1 MSRRDRFGGHFPPSR
16 PRAAKGGIR
25 AQSQRGEFAKKW
37 WGKRWIA
44 VLESFQIGG
53 RLQRGRTYA
62 RSGQVLAIE
71 IEKGAVFARVQG
83 SRPKPYEVRIRM
95 KPLPR
100 AVWRKMASALASQ
113 AVFATKLLAGEMPK
127 EIDELLRRAGVPLFP
142 RKAGDLQTSCTCPDW
157 SNPCKHLA
165 AVYYLLG
172 EEFDRDP
179 FLILKMRGMDRD
191 EFLAL
196 MGERDGAGPDDA
208 AVEEEEEEAEPLPVA
223 PEEFWSMGA
232 LPEGLLQASGERV
245 AHAALPRRLGKF
257 PFWRGK
263 EDFFAYMDGA
273 YARAAARAE
282 AAMTERE

>member
-1 MSRRDRFGGHFPPSR
+1 
-16 PRAAKGGIR
+16 
-25 AQSQRGEFAKKW
+25 
-37 WGKRWIA
+37 
-44 VLESFQIGG
+44 
-53 RLQRGRTYA
+53 
-62 RSGQVLAIE
+62 
-71 IEKGAVFARVQG
+71 
-83 SRPKPYEVRIRM
+83 M

-100 AVWRKMASALASQ
+100 AVWRKMADALAGQ
-113 AVFATKLLAGEMPK
+113 AVFATKLLAGEMPH
-127 EIDELLRRAGVPLFP
+127 EIDELLRSGRSVVVSAQG
-142 RKAGDLQTSCTCPDW
+142 RDLQTDCTCPDW

-196 MGERDGAGPDDA
+196 MGEQEGGGGGEA
-208 AVEEEEEEAEPLPVA
+208 AVEEEEAEPLPVA
-223 PEEFWSMGA
+223 PEEFWAMGT
-232 LPEGLLQASGERV
+232 LPEGRLQASGERV

-263 EDFFAYMDGA
+263 EDFFAYLDGA